1 MSMITKLL
9 RDYSQIRISYEA
21 TRKDPSAEIAKT
33 LSQLADELA
42 KNGWKCPPT
51 EVPTDAIA
59 MSAFYEM
66 FALKIGPDAPIML
79 CYYYSSRVAND
90 HSFPPNVRALGNKF
104 RAFIVVKAI
113 NKLNR
118 VFNLACN
125 APIGG
130 YRGKLSK
137 GQHFFDLALTSD
149 IYKAWDTDND
159 DPLLQSLK
167 KQAPMVASNYP
178 TFTKQQIIAEG
189 ELVHEAVLRIV
200 SSFIKL
206 D

>member
-9 RDYSQIRISYEA
+9 RDYSQIRISYEVA
-21 TRKDPSAEIAKT
+21 RKDPSTEIAKT
-33 LSQLADELA
+33 LNQLAAELA
-42 KNGWKCPPT
+42 KNGWRCPPT

-66 FALKIGPDAPIML
+66 FVLKIGPDAPIML

-90 HSFPPNVRALGNKF
+90 YSLPTNVRALGNKF

-113 NKLNR
+113 DKLNM

-130 YRGKLSK
+130 YRGKLK
-137 GQHFFDLALTSD
+137 GQQFFDLALTSD
-149 IYKAWDTDND
+149 IYKAWDTDD
-159 DPLLQSLK
+159 GDPLLQSLK
-167 KQAPMVASNYP
+167 RQAPTVASNYP

-189 ELVHEAVLRIV
+189 EIAHEAVLRIV

>member
-1 MSMITKLL
+1 MITKLL
-9 RDYSQIRISYEA
+9 RDYSQIRISYEVA
-21 TRKDPSAEIAKT
+21 RKDPSTEIAKT
-33 LSQLADELA
+33 LNQLAAELA
-42 KNGWKCPPT
+42 KNGWRCPPT

-66 FALKIGPDAPIML
+66 FVLKIGPDAPIML

-90 HSFPPNVRALGNKF
+90 HSLPTNVRALGNKF

-113 NKLNR
+113 DKLNM

-130 YRGKLSK
+130 YRGKLR
-137 GQHFFDLALTSD
+137 GQQFFDLALTSD
-149 IYKAWDTDND
+149 IYKAWDTDNG

-167 KQAPMVASNYP
+167 RQAPTVASNYP

-189 ELVHEAVLRIV
+189 ELAHEAVLRII

>member
-9 RDYSQIRISYEA
+9 RDYSQIRISYEVA
-21 TRKDPSAEIAKT
+21 RKDPSTEIAKT
-33 LSQLADELA
+33 LNQLAAELA
-42 KNGWKCPPT
+42 KNGWRCPPT

-66 FALKIGPDAPIML
+66 FVLKIGPDAPIML

-90 HSFPPNVRALGNKF
+90 HSLPTNVRALGNKF

-113 NKLNR
+113 DKLNM

-130 YRGKLSK
+130 YRGKLR
-137 GQHFFDLALTSD
+137 GQQFFDLALTSD
-149 IYKAWDTDND
+149 IYKAWDTDNG

-167 KQAPMVASNYP
+167 RQAPTVASNYP

-189 ELVHEAVLRIV
+189 ELAHEAVLRII

>member
-9 RDYSQIRISYEA
+9 RDYSQIRISYEVA
-21 TRKDPSAEIAKT
+21 RKDPSTEIAKT
-33 LSQLADELA
+33 LNQLAAELA
-42 KNGWKCPPT
+42 KNGWRCPPT

-59 MSAFYEM
+59 LSAFYEM
-66 FALKIGPDAPIML
+66 FVLKIGPDAPIML

-90 HSFPPNVRALGNKF
+90 HSLPTNVRALGNKF

-113 NKLNR
+113 DKLNM

-130 YRGKLSK
+130 YRGKLR
-137 GQHFFDLALTSD
+137 GQQFFDLALTSD
-149 IYKAWDTDND
+149 IYKAWDTDNG

-167 KQAPMVASNYP
+167 RQAPTVASNYP

-189 ELVHEAVLRIV
+189 ELAHEAVLRIV

>member
-1 MSMITKLL
+1 MITKLL
-9 RDYSQIRISYEA
+9 RDYSQIRISYEVA
-21 TRKDPSAEIAKT
+21 RKDPSTEIAKT
-33 LSQLADELA
+33 LNQLAAELA
-42 KNGWKCPPT
+42 KNGWRCPPT

-66 FALKIGPDAPIML
+66 FVLKIGPDAPIML

-90 HSFPPNVRALGNKF
+90 HSLPTNVRALGNKF
-104 RAFIVVKAI
+104 RAFIVVRAI
-113 NKLNR
+113 DKLNM

-130 YRGKLSK
+130 YRGKLR
-137 GQHFFDLALTSD
+137 GQQFFDLALTSD
-149 IYKAWDTDND
+149 IYKAWDTDNG
-159 DPLLQSLK
+159 DPLLQGLK
-167 KQAPMVASNYP
+167 RQAPTVASNYP

-189 ELVHEAVLRIV
+189 ELAHEAVLRII

>member
-9 RDYSQIRISYEA
+9 RDYSQIRISYEVA
-21 TRKDPSAEIAKT
+21 RKDPSTEIAQT
-33 LSQLADELA
+33 LNQLAAELA
-42 KNGWKCPPT
+42 KNGWRCPPT

-66 FALKIGPDAPIML
+66 FVLKIGPDAPIML

-90 HSFPPNVRALGNKF
+90 HSLPTNVRALGNKF

-113 NKLNR
+113 DKLNM

-130 YRGKLSK
+130 YRGKLR
-137 GQHFFDLALTSD
+137 GQQFFDLALTSD
-149 IYKAWDTDND
+149 IYKAWDTDNG

-167 KQAPMVASNYP
+167 RQAPTVASNYP

-189 ELVHEAVLRIV
+189 ELAHEAVLRII

>member
-1 MSMITKLL
+1 MITKLL
-9 RDYSQIRISYEA
+9 GDYSQIRISYEVA
-21 TRKDPSAEIAKT
+21 RKDPSTEIAKT
-33 LSQLADELA
+33 LNQLAAELA
-42 KNGWKCPPT
+42 KNGWRCPPT

-66 FALKIGPDAPIML
+66 FVLKIGPDAPIML

-90 HSFPPNVRALGNKF
+90 HSLPTNVRALGNKF

-113 NKLNR
+113 DKLNM

-130 YRGKLSK
+130 YRGKLK
-137 GQHFFDLALTSD
+137 GQQFFDLALTSD
-149 IYKAWDTDND
+149 IYKAWDTDNG

-167 KQAPMVASNYP
+167 RQAPTVASNYP

-189 ELVHEAVLRIV
+189 EIAHEAVLRIV

>member
-1 MSMITKLL
+1 MITKLL
-9 RDYSQIRISYEA
+9 RDYSQIRISYEVA
-21 TRKDPSAEIAKT
+21 RKDPSTEIAKT
-33 LSQLADELA
+33 LNQLAAELA
-42 KNGWKCPPT
+42 KNGWRCPPT

-66 FALKIGPDAPIML
+66 FVLKIGPDAPIML

-90 HSFPPNVRALGNKF
+90 HSLPTNVRALGNKF

-113 NKLNR
+113 DKLNM

-130 YRGKLSK
+130 YRGKLK
-137 GQHFFDLALTSD
+137 GQQFFDLALTSD
-149 IYKAWDTDND
+149 IYKAWDTDNG

-167 KQAPMVASNYP
+167 RQAPTVASNYP

-189 ELVHEAVLRIV
+189 ELAHEAVLRIV

>member
-9 RDYSQIRISYEA
+9 RDYSQIRISYEVA
-21 TRKDPSAEIAKT
+21 RKDPSTEIAKT
-33 LSQLADELA
+33 LNQLAAELA
-42 KNGWKCPPT
+42 KNGWRCPPT

-66 FALKIGPDAPIML
+66 FVLKIGPDAPIML

-90 HSFPPNVRALGNKF
+90 HSLPTNVRALGNKF

-113 NKLNR
+113 DKLNM

-130 YRGKLSK
+130 YRGKLK
-137 GQHFFDLALTSD
+137 GQQFFDLALTSD
-149 IYKAWDTDND
+149 IYKAWDTDNG

-167 KQAPMVASNYP
+167 RQAPTVASNYP

-189 ELVHEAVLRIV
+189 ELAHEAVLRIV